1 MKALDAKYFPYAQ
14 ISDGVLEPGEPNP
27 ALFGKLGLGQRKMPG
42 EGTLPLRE
50 LLAALPKDVPLSVEL
65 PHSLAPAGT
74 SARDWAKMTLQ
85 ACAAISGNSHAQ
97 ISSARSRDFCV
108 LACGAAHAAD
118 WPTRPVRLV
127 VGFAPGG
134 PTDILARHMAQYL
147 TTKLGQQFVVENK
160 PGATGNIATEYVM
173 GQPADG
179 YTILVTTTANAIN
192 MTFLQKLTT
201 NFMRDMEPV
210 AGLASFT
217 YMMLVNPGVP
227 AKSVPEFIAYAKANP
242 GKINFASGGVGSSN
256 QLAVELF
263 KSMTGTELV
272 HVPYRGN
279 AAAYPDLISGNIQ
292 LIFADIASGRPHA
305 QSGALRALGVTAA
318 KRLATLP
325 DVPAIAETVPG
336 YEADGWYGFAAPKGT
351 PADVIAKLNAAIN
364 AGLADAELAARFAQ
378 LEARPLAFTP
388 QEYRAFLVSEV
399 ERWGKAVKAAGV
411 RGD

>member
-1 MKALDAKYFPYAQ
+1 M
-14 ISDGVLEPGEPNP
+14 IM
-27 ALFGKLGLGQRKMPG
+27 R
-42 EGTLPLRE
+42 R
-50 LLAALPKDVPLSVEL
+50 LLAFAAAAAVFIAVIC
-65 PHSLAPAGT
+65 AP
-74 SARDWAKMTLQ
+74 
-85 ACAAISGNSHAQ
+85 
-97 ISSARSRDFCV
+97 
-108 LACGAAHAAD
+108 AHAAD
-118 WPTRPVRLV
+118 WPTRPVRLI

-147 TTKLGQQFVVENK
+147 STKLGQQFVVENK

-179 YTILVTTTANAIN
+179 YTFLVTTTANAIN
-192 MTFLQKLTT
+192 MTFLPKLAT

-227 AKSVPEFIAYAKANP
+227 AKSIVEFIAYAKANP

-263 KSMTGTELV
+263 KSMTGTDLV

-279 AAAYPDLISGNIQ
+279 AAAYADLISGNIQ

-305 QSGALRALGVTAA
+305 QSGSLRALGVTAA

-336 YEADGWYGFAAPKGT
+336 YAADGWYGFAAPKGT
-351 PADVIAKLNAAIN
+351 PADVIAAFCAAIN
-364 AGLADAELAARFAQ
+364 AGLADPALAARFAQ
-378 LEARPLAFTP
+378 LEARPLVFTP
-388 QEYRAFLVSEV
+388 QQYGVFLVSEV
-399 ERWGKAVKAAGV
+399 ERWGKAVKAAGI